1 MKCTTTLLL
10 FFITTLGWCQSDTN
24 FFDFKEGIYLD
35 LYNYKQQQPL
45 FIEDLSSLNFVNE
58 QNLDLQ
64 QMILDQ
70 QKTLLLMMTKL
81 DSLQAPMERIA
92 QLEKEVDEL
101 KRMIALITQ
110 SQNLNDVVA
119 ADDLIYLPA
128 TTFDVPDD
136 VKINF
141 AKNDYSINS
150 ESLMMLN
157 EVMDILIRNPKW
169 KIIIHGFAND
179 DVNTSINLELAR
191 NRSLEIQRM
200 LLSAGIDPQQLV
212 LHFPDL
218 KDPQNAPKVVLSF
231 VQL

>member
-92 QLEKEVDEL
+92 QLEKEVAEL

-110 SQNLNDVVA
+110 SQNLNSVA
-119 ADDLIYLPA
+119 ATDDLIYLPI
-128 TTFDVPDD
+128 TTFDVPND
-136 VKINF
+136 VKIHF

-179 DVNTSINLELAR
+179 DINASVNLELAR
-191 NRSLEIQRM
+191 NRSLEVQRM
-200 LLSAGIDPQQLV
+200 LLSAGINPEQV
-212 LHFPDL
+212 TLHFPHIQE
-218 KDPQNAPKVVLSF
+218 KDNAQKAVIEF

>member
-1 MKCTTTLLL
+1 
-10 FFITTLGWCQSDTN
+10 
-24 FFDFKEGIYLD
+24 
-35 LYNYKQQQPL
+35 
-45 FIEDLSSLNFVNE
+45 
-58 QNLDLQ
+58 
-64 QMILDQ
+64 
-70 QKTLLLMMTKL
+70 MMTKL

-92 QLEKEVDEL
+92 KLEKEVAEL
-101 KRMIALITQ
+101 KRMIVLINQ
-110 SQNLNDVVA
+110 NQNLNDVVA
-119 ADDLIYLPA
+119 ADDVIYLPA

-179 DVNTSINLELAR
+179 DINASVNLELAR

-231 VQL
+231 VQLQP